1 MNIQTNLFDFAFVP
15 AWLEQLDEL
24 AGMTLPEPWSF
35 VSPSKTGINTH
46 TPILERYINTVF
58 HKQASR
64 TSLRRMLRQQIVIS
78 IFAMSF
84 HVFTL
89 ACLPSATMVFI
100 CVLNGINARIHFWSG
115 ISRAGQINHR
125 LYCVMYLR
133 CQKDQRMI
141 RKHQR
146 WHFTLNGKLE

>member
-24 AGMTLPEPWSF
+24 ASMTLPEPWSF
-35 VSPSKTGINTH
+35 VSPSKTSINTH

-58 HKQASR
+58 HKQA
-64 TSLRRMLRQQIVIS
+64 LAY
-78 IFAMSF
+78 IFAQDAASADRDFYIRKSF

-115 ISRAGQINHR
+115 ISRAGQINRR
-125 LYCVMYLR
+125 LYCAMYLR
-133 CQKDQRMI
+133 CQKDRRMI

-146 WHFTLNGKLE
+146 WHFTLNGKSE